1 MPAAALLFDEFAALD
16 ALRAF
21 VRRAVPEVPAVDV
34 YRAQPSSVPGKWGLS
49 VVLAP
54 VNPLPLLSSPMGDD
68 STVAQQQRVTMAVET
83 AAPGLWRLRVL
94 GEFADYTAGA
104 LDDAEAIR
112 DGLSTALALLG
123 LPVSVANTDALP
135 GQSALSVLANVA
147 GVSMT
152 TDVTAPA
159 GGAASVT
166 MVDDCLRR
174 TTYNWGI
181 WTVRC
186 IVRDIPQAGGVAR
199 SMAGVY
205 CDRLRFTMQGGASIP
220 ISSTG
225 TLRAFSLAR
234 IADRLARVS
243 SGGRPRSMS
252 LPPRLIITSCGGRAI
267 ESSTKSTRWSPPAVV
282 SPDTPALVIRALIPP
297 ARSAASIRAG

>member
-34 YRAQPSSVPGKWGLS
+34 YRSQQSAVPGKWGLS

-68 STVAQQQRVTMAVET
+68 STSAQRQRVTMAVET

-123 LPVSVANTDALP
+123 LPVSVANTAALP

-152 TDVTAPA
+152 VAVTAPA
-159 GGAASVT
+159 GGAASVA

-199 SMAGVY
+199 SMVGVY

-220 ISSTG
+220 ITVG
-225 TLRAFSLAR
+225 LAYPYVR
-234 IADRLARVS
+234 DALEAAASPGSGARLAWRQTLGPFDAPLTANGVQSRGAALDFVFDATVGMSYDVPSLDVIGPSLS
-243 SGGRPRSMS
+243 SPV
-252 LPPRLIITSCGGRAI
+252 ITDA
-267 ESSTKSTRWSPPAVV
+267 
-282 SPDTPALVIRALIPP
+282 
-297 ARSAASIRAG
+297 

>member
-34 YRAQPSSVPGKWGLS
+34 YRAQQSAVPGKWGLS

-174 TTYNWGI
+174 TAYNWGV

-186 IVRDIPQAGGVAR
+186 IVRDIPNAGGVAR
-199 SMAGVY
+199 SMVGPY

-220 ISSTG
+220 ITAG
-225 TLRAFSLAR
+225 LAYPYVR
-234 IADRLARVS
+234 DVLEA
-243 SGGRPRSMS
+243 
-252 LPPRLIITSCGGRAI
+252 
-267 ESSTKSTRWSPPAVV
+267 
-282 SPDTPALVIRALIPP
+282 
-297 ARSAASIRAG
+297 AASPGSGASLRWRQTLGPFDTTTTTNGVQSRGAALDFVFDATVGMSYDVPSLDVMAPSLSSPVISD